1 MADEMAQRAEF
12 PEGFDVLKRN
22 GDLVESFWNAVDH
35 CSINR
40 IPAIVREVITSGA
53 WRKRRFRNKVY
64 EHEKFLDFITTP
76 PLAGCGW
83 EPDKVAALLG
93 NDVEVLAMW
102 REATTGKPG
111 RRWKSNIT
119 NNDNVINKGQQG
131 NSRAYTLDRLK
142 RERPDLFDK
151 VKLGKLSANAAAIEA
166 GFRKQA
172 TPLERILKLLPK
184 LTSTER
190 RHLYARLGET
200 MKPKGRAA

>member
-1 MADEMAQRAEF
+1 MADEMAQRTKF

-53 WRKRRFRNKVY
+53 WRKRRFRNKIY
-64 EHEKFLDFITTP
+64 EHEKFLDFITTS

-83 EPDKVAALLG
+83 EPTKVEALLG
-93 NDVEVLAMW
+93 NDAEVLAMW
-102 REATTGKPG
+102 REATVGKQG
-111 RRWKSNIT
+111 AHTSNRSMKPVHGT
-119 NNDNVINKGQQG
+119 T
-131 NSRAYTLDRLK
+131 RAYTLDRLK

-151 VKLGKLSANAAAIEA
+151 VKLGKMSANAAAIEA

-172 TPLERILKLLPK
+172 TPLEHILKLLPK
-184 LTSTER
+184 LTPTEWRQLRARGDERFER
-190 RHLYARLGET
+190 RVRIA
-200 MKPKGRAA
+200 

>member
-1 MADEMAQRAEF
+1 MADEMAQRTKF

-64 EHEKFLDFITTP
+64 EHEKFLDFITTS

-83 EPDKVAALLG
+83 EPAKVEALLG
-93 NDVEVLAMW
+93 NDAEVLTMW
-102 REATTGKPG
+102 REATTGKRG
-111 RRWKSNIT
+111 RPAKADNS
-119 NNDNVINKGQQG
+119 DNVTIKPERG

-166 GFRKQA
+166 GFRRQA
-172 TPLERILKLLPK
+172 TPLERILSLLPK
-184 LTSTER
+184 LTPTER
-190 RHLYARLGET
+190 RQLRARLDEIL
-200 MKPKGRAA
+200 KLQGRAA